1 MSESDR
7 VKTTNLE
14 TMTEQKLKSRN
25 IIEYDKECPAS
36 LNLP

>member
-14 TMTEQKLKSRN
+14 TVTEQKLKSRN
-25 IIEYDKECPAS
+25 IRKYDKECPAS
-36 LNLP
+36 LNVP